1 MRPLSSRRALLG
13 RTARAFGAGKLAIFA
28 LVLLVLVAPGGAAA
42 DVGRD
47 VARAAVARCAP
58 ALVTVRMTLKTRV
71 VYDGREGQEY
81 EGALEVQGTVIAPDG
96 LTVVS
101 DLTTHPE
108 SMYGGGS
115 SAQVESEATEVKLV
129 LRDGQEL
136 PARFVLRDPD
146 LDLAFLT
153 PIVPQAPMPHVKLE
167 KGAVPAPLDD
177 LLLLGQLGPA
187 LGREVAAAP
196 APVRAVVKKPRTFL
210 VPGLVDGLLAVGG
223 PALDD
228 RGRAIGLVVF
238 RRMPGAS
245 RPQGFRDYLGS
256 LQTVVITAADVQEVA
271 AQAIAARAAM
281 KDEPAAQP

>member
-1 MRPLSSRRALLG
+1 MKILSTFALLL
-13 RTARAFGAGKLAIFA
+13 LA
-28 LVLLVLVAPGGAAA
+28 LTGTAAA
-42 DVGRD
+42 AEASRD
-47 VARAAVARCAP
+47 AARAAVARCAP

-108 SMYGGGS
+108 SMGGRS
-115 SAQVESEATEVKLV
+115 SSTQVESEATEVKLV

-146 LDLAFLT
+146 LDLAFLA
-153 PIVPQAPMPHVKLE
+153 PLAPQTSMPYVKLE

-177 LLLLGQLGPA
+177 VLLLGQLGPA

-196 APVRAVVKKPRTFL
+196 APIRAVVKKPRTFL

-238 RRMPGAS
+238 RRMPGGAS

-256 LQTVVITAADVQEVA
+256 MQTVVITAADVQDVA

-281 KDEPAAQP
+281 AKDEPSPP